1 MREEVINAMTDM
13 TNTLAPL
20 QTALTSSITPGQ
32 IVAVLAGIIGVGM
45 TFVLM
50 WFGAKK
56 LIYVFRNAVFWGT
69 ISDLR
74 HSSFS
79 GSDGNEAREVY
90 KQLLKWEHEKG
101 VRHYDDDDFI

>member
-1 MREEVINAMTDM
+1 MGEEVVNTMADM

-50 WFGAKK
+50 WFGVRK
-56 LIYVFRNAVFWGT
+56 LISIFRKAITKGK
-69 ISDLR
+69 IS
-74 HSSFS
+74 
-79 GSDGNEAREVY
+79 V
-90 KQLLKWEHEKG
+90 
-101 VRHYDDDDFI
+101 